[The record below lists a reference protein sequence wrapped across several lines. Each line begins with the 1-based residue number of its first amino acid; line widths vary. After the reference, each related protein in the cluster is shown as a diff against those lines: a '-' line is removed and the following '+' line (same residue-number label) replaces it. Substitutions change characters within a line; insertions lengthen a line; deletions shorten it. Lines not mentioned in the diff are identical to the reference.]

1 VAKAITSVGSLTYGL
16 KPVPFNEGRVV
27 AEQRITQGADV
38 DESRLIAAARQGD
51 QGAFAELY
59 RLHHGYVRGICRN
72 ILRDDSVDD
81 LCQDTFLVAFTR
93 LDSFQGNAKFRSWI
107 TRIAVNQCLMT
118 LRKRRHHARYVSI
131 EDEQEDILERFIFV
145 ARDAVLEGAT
155 ARMDLEK
162 MMSILSDST
171 RQMLIMACLDGT
183 PDTEIAEMVGLPV
196 GVVRNKISRAKRRMR
211 EMFTAVAAS

>member
-1 VAKAITSVGSLTYGL
+1 
-16 KPVPFNEGRVV
+16 
-27 AEQRITQGADV
+27 V
-38 DESRLIAAARQGD
+38 DERRLIAAARLGD

-93 LDSFQGNAKFRSWI
+93 LDSFSGSAKFRAWI

-118 LRKRRHHARYVSI
+118 LRKRRHYVSI
-131 EDEQEDILERFIFV
+131 EQEEDLLERFVFV
-145 ARDAVLEGAT
+145 ARDAVLEGAP

-162 MMSILSDST
+162 MMSVLSDSS
-171 RQMLIMACLDGT
+171 RQMLVMAYLEGI
-183 PDTEIAEMVGLPV
+183 PELEIAESLGLSV
-196 GVVRNKISRAKRRMR
+196 DSVRCRISRAKRKMR
-211 EMFTAVAAS
+211 DMFTAVAAS